1 MKIRYLIDT
10 ILSPQITALD
20 FADKYAGIVRT
31 INIAVDNQSETGIIK
46 RYPVACNVVNGDCA
60 NVGLYNELVPDDTKK
75 SVIYWELVQPMTNAG
90 FTKTNDFYN
99 KRFKGVARLVVWLNL
114 AKLGLNE
121 CNGAIYT
128 VPILEKILTTRG
140 KIQSGIYEN
149 SLLWIEP
156 KSLVKQDINTIF
168 GGYDYPKIKNYYL
181 YPFDF
186 YAIDVN
192 FTLEQCLSK
201 GGIFP
206 TGAALDCENKIPE
219 NEVCKSLSFDG
230 VHEFLDCTN
239 NAVFNFDR
247 GNAFSFETWVK
258 FDNLTGFRH
267 ILTKRAIG
275 GVPNA
280 RGYQYGTENNK
291 VRFWLFNTN
300 QNLLSVRANQTLN
313 TGVWYHLILT
323 YDGSSNPNNINF
335 YINNNLS
342 SKTVVTDA
350 LTSGPTTTNE
360 PLQIGGFSTFF
371 TAGQI
376 AKARV
381 WNVELTP
388 AEVNTQY
395 NGGTIQQSPVQ
406 TTNLVLDTD
415 INNATFGTQFN
426 VPDLTGITAGYNS
439 VNMEAEDILNDC
451 PE

>member
-10 ILSPQITALD
+10 ILTPQITALD

-75 SVIYWELVQPMTNAG
+75 SVIYWELIQPMTNAG

-114 AKLGLNE
+114 AKLGLDE

-140 KIQSGIYEN
+140 KIQSGIYQN

-206 TGAALDCENKIPE
+206 TGAALDCVNQIPE

-230 VHEFLDCTN
+230 VNEFINCTN
-239 NAVFNFDR
+239 NPVFNFGI
-247 GNAFSFETWVK
+247 GNAFSFESWVK
-258 FDNLTGFRH
+258 FDNLTGGGFIVSKWTRP
-267 ILTKRAIG
+267 TSTDVRA
-275 GVPNA
+275 
-280 RGYQYGTENNK
+280 YTFGTNGPK
-291 VRFWLFNTN
+291 LRFGFFSSNTN
-300 QNLLSVRANQTLN
+300 LIAVESTTNLI
-313 TGVWYHLILT
+313 TGVWYHLAAT
-323 YDGSSNPNNINF
+323 YNGLADASGVKLFINNVENSAI
-335 YINNNLS
+335 ITNNLS
-342 SKTVVTDA
+342 GV
-350 LTSGPTTTNE
+350 PTNTE
-360 PLQIGGFSTFF
+360 PLQIGGQDTFF
-371 TAGQI
+371 SAAQI
-376 AKARV
+376 AKSRV

-388 AEVNTQY
+388 GEVNTQY

-406 TTNLVLDTD
+406 TTNLVVDTD

-426 VPDLTGITAGYNS
+426 VPDLTGITAGYTS
-439 VNMEAEDILNDC
+439 VNMESDDIQTQC

>member
-31 INIAVDNQSETGIIK
+31 INIAVDNQSETGIVK

-75 SVIYWELVQPMTNAG
+75 SVIYWELIQPMTNAG

-114 AKLGLNE
+114 AKLGLDE

-128 VPILEKILTTRG
+128 IPILEKILTTRG
-140 KIQSGIYEN
+140 KIQSGIYQN

-156 KSLVKQDINTIF
+156 KGLVKQDINTIF

-206 TGAALDCENKIPE
+206 TGAALDCVNQIPE
-219 NEVCKSLSFDG
+219 NQLCKSLSFDG
-230 VHEFLDCTN
+230 VNEFINCTN
-239 NAVFNFDR
+239 NPVFNFNPS
-247 GNAFSFETWVK
+247 NAFSIESWVK
-258 FDNLTGFRH
+258 FDDLTGGRF
-267 ILTKRAIG
+267 IVSKW
-275 GVPNA
+275 A
-280 RGYQYGTENNK
+280 RPTP
-291 VRFWLFNTN
+291 TD
-300 QNLLSVRANQTLN
+300 VRAYYLSTLGN
-313 TGVWYHLILT
+313 NLRFLFASSNSSLLIVNSTQSLSTGVWYHIVLT
-323 YDGSSNPNNINF
+323 YGGSSDANGVKF
-335 YINNNLS
+335 YIDNTLTPKTIQSNNLS
-342 SKTVVTDA
+342 GVT
-350 LTSGPTTTNE
+350 TNNE
-360 PLQIGGFSTFF
+360 PLQIGGQDTFF
-371 TAGQI
+371 SAAQI
-376 AKARV
+376 AKTRV

-426 VPDLTGITAGYNS
+426 IPDLTGITAGYTS
-439 VNMEAEDILNDC
+439 VNMESDDILNDC

>member
-46 RYPVACNVVNGDCA
+46 RYPVACNVINGDCA

-75 SVIYWELVQPMTNAG
+75 SVIYWELIQPMTNAG

-114 AKLGLNE
+114 AKLGLDE

-201 GGIFP
+201 GGTFP
-206 TGAALDCENKIPE
+206 TGAALDCVNQIPE

-230 VHEFLDCTN
+230 VNEALNCTN
-239 NAVFNFDR
+239 NAAFDFN
-247 GNAFSFETWVK
+247 GANAFSVEAWVK
-258 FDNLTGFRH
+258 FDDLTGLRFLVSKWFRP
-267 ILTKRAIG
+267 T
-275 GVPNA
+275 P
-280 RGYQYGTENNK
+280 TD
-291 VRFWLFNTN
+291 
-300 QNLLSVRANQTLN
+300 VRAYYLAYRNGFLRFVFASSSINIIIVDGTTPIS
-313 TGVWYHLILT
+313 TGVWYHIIAT
-323 YDGSSNPNNINF
+323 YDGSNDANGVNF
-335 YINNNLS
+335 YIDNNLS
-342 SKTVVTDA
+342 SKTILSNT
-350 LTSGPTTTNE
+350 LSGVSTNSE
-360 PLQIGGFSTFF
+360 PLQIGGQDTFF
-371 TAGQI
+371 GAAQI
-376 AKARV
+376 AKTRL

-388 AEVNTQY
+388 GEVNTQY

-415 INNATFGTQFN
+415 INNATFATQFN
-426 VPDLTGITAGYNS
+426 VPDLTGITAGYTS
-439 VNMEAEDILNDC
+439 VNMEADDIQTQC

>member
-75 SVIYWELVQPMTNAG
+75 SVIYWEIIQPMTNAG

-128 VPILEKILTTRG
+128 IPILEKILTTRG
-140 KIQSGIYEN
+140 KIQSGIYEK

-156 KSLVKQDINTIF
+156 KGLVKQDINTIF

-206 TGAALDCENKIPE
+206 TGAALDCVNQIPE
-219 NEVCKSLSFDG
+219 NELCKSLSFDG
-230 VHEFLDCTN
+230 VNEFLNCTN
-239 NAVFNFDR
+239 NAAFNFN
-247 GNAFSFETWVK
+247 GANAFSIETWVK
-258 FDNLTGFRH
+258 FDDLSG
-267 ILTKRAIG
+267 
-275 GVPNA
+275 
-280 RGYQYGTENNK
+280 
-291 VRFWLFNTN
+291 VRF
-300 QNLLSVRANQTLN
+300 LLSKWARPTPTDVRAYYFGTKDNRPRFIFASSVTTAIIVNSDTVLSI
-313 TGVWYHLILT
+313 GVWYHIVLT
-323 YDGSSNPNNINF
+323 YDGSVDANGVTF
-335 YINNNLS
+335 YVNGSVSPSTIQSNNLS
-342 SKTVVTDA
+342 GVS
-350 LTSGPTTTNE
+350 TNTE
-360 PLQIGGFSTFF
+360 PLQIGGQDTFF
-371 TAGQI
+371 TSGKI
-376 AKARV
+376 AKARM

-426 VPDLTGITAGYNS
+426 VPDLTGITAGYTS
-439 VNMEAEDILNDC
+439 VNMETEDIQNEC